1 MFCFFEAAFDMAVKL
16 MLAPLR
22 VLKPKGLEGSPRLDC
37 GGLESGRR
45 RGEGGRE
52 ESGEDRLDM
61 GVGLPLNVGDGEVDL
76 DKEEEGEEDMV
87 L

>member
-1 MFCFFEAAFDMAVKL
+1 

-22 VLKPKGLEGSPRLDC
+22 VLKPKGLEGSPCLDC
-37 GGLESGRR
+37 SGLESGRR

-61 GVGLPLNVGDGEVDL
+61 GVGLLLNVGDGEVDL

-87 L
+87 F